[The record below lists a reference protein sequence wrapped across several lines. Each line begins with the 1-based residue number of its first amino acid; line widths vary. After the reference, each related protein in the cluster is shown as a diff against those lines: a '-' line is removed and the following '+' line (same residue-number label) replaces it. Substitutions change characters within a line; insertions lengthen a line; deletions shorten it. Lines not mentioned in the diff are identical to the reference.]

1 MKSPTKE
8 VAVVIPV
15 FPTLKTLRLLTC
27 RSIALLETD
36 DVVSVIL
43 SFIPLYSTDD
53 VFHSAVRSEIFTYA
67 IFYKYKLT
75 LK

>member
-8 VAVVIPV
+8 VAVVMPV
-15 FPTLKTLRLLTC
+15 FPTLNILTSFTC

-53 VFHSAVRSEIFTYA
+53 VSHSAVRLEIFTYA